1 MNRMTDS
8 KSMLSE
14 VSEMKNNSP
23 VNDAE
28 RIARVIREMLRDPE
42 IVDMYE
48 VFRVDPV
55 SSHNKSA

>member
-23 VNDAE
+23 VNDAK
-28 RIARVIREMLRDPE
+28 RIAKVIREMLRDPE
-42 IVDMYE
+42 IVDMLE